1 MTPDTRPPVIFLMG
15 PTAAG
20 KTALAFAL
28 HEQFPVDVVSVDAAQ
43 VYRGLNIGSAKPTA
57 VELAR
62 VPHRLI
68 DIRDPAEP
76 YSAAQF
82 RADALCEIKNI
93 VAKGR
98 IPLLVGG
105 TMFYFRA
112 LERGLSPLPSADPTI
127 RAALA
132 AEAIQYG
139 WPALH
144 ARLVLRDAQTAATI
158 DPHDAQR
165 IQRAL
170 EVIEVTGE
178 TPSAIKQR
186 RGCDNSSEFPYRPIK
201 IAVAPQDRKYLHA
214 RIADRFETM
223 LQAGFIAEVELLFHR
238 GDLTLELPSI
248 RTVGYRQVWQ
258 YLEGVLNYNEMQ
270 ARSVYATR
278 QLAKR
283 QLTWLR
289 SDAEIQW
296 FDSTD
301 TQLMD
306 KSVSWL
312 RHTLSCQD

>member
-1 MTPDTRPPVIFLMG
+1 MTTDTRPPVIFLMG

-28 HEQFPVDVVSVDAAQ
+28 HAQFPVDVISVDAAQ
-43 VYRGLNIGSAKPTA
+43 VYRGLNIGTAKPTA
-57 VELAR
+57 AELAR

-68 DIRDPAEP
+68 DIRDPTEI
-76 YSAAQF
+76 YSAALF
-82 RADALCEIKNI
+82 RNDALREIEKI
-93 VAKGR
+93 VGQNR

-112 LERGLSPLPSADPTI
+112 LERGLAALPAADPAI
-127 RAALA
+127 RTALA
-132 AEAIQYG
+132 AEAAQHG

-144 ARLVLRDAQTAATI
+144 ARLALRDAQSAARI

-170 EVIEVTGE
+170 EIIESSGE
-178 TPSAIKQR
+178 TPSSIKQR
-186 RGCDNSSEFPYRPIK
+186 AEVVNPIQFPYRAIK
-201 IAVAPQDRKYLHA
+201 IALTPQDRKILHA
-214 RIADRFETM
+214 RIAERFNKM
-223 LQAGFIAEVELLFHR
+223 LEAGFIAEVELLFRR

-248 RTVGYRQVWQ
+248 RTVGYRQVWR
-258 YLEGVLNYNEMQ
+258 YLEGALNYNEMQ

-289 SDAEIQW
+289 SDTAVKW

-301 TQLMD
+301 TQFLD
-306 KSVSWL
+306 NSVSWL
-312 RHTLSCQD
+312 RQTLGC